1 MKKRSDFEW
10 DDTKD
15 KLNQNKHGVSFALA
29 QLAFLDHNRV
39 ILEDLEHSGDEKRY
53 YCLVSV
59 ASGIM
64 TVRFT
69 YRKTK
74 SELSAP
80 AIGER
85 ERKYMKEKIKY
96 TDEPIGKVKVLKD
109 FLPSP
114 EELALKDETV
124 KVTIS
129 LSKTSIDF
137 FKKEAKKY
145 NTQYQKMIRRLLDEY
160 AAHQ

>member
-15 KLNQNKHGVSFALA
+15 KPNQNKHGVSFALA

-39 ILEDLEHSGDEKRY
+39 ILEDLEHSGD
-53 YCLVSV
+53 
-59 ASGIM
+59 
-64 TVRFT
+64 
-69 YRKTK
+69 
-74 SELSAP
+74 
-80 AIGER
+80 ER